1 MVIRSIEHRRTF
13 PMRRLFV
20 LAGAVAG
27 VLTLGALPALAQPS
41 EELKDLRKDV
51 DALKESQKAI
61 QNDLQELKSLLTR
74 ARPPAPPQEAVLSI
88 DGAPVKGQEDAKVTL
103 LEFTDYQ

>member
-1 MVIRSIEHRRTF
+1 
-13 PMRRLFV
+13 MRRLFV

-74 ARPPAPPQEAVLSI
+74 ARPPAAPQEAVLSI
-88 DGAPVKGQEDAKVTL
+88 DGAPVKGQKDAKVTL